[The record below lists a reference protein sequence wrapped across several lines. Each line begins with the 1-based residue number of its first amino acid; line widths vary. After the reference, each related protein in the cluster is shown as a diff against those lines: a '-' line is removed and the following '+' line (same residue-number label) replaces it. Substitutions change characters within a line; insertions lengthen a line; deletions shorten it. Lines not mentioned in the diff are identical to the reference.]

1 MVAVRRLKRLLQFS
15 IFAVLIASLLLLL
28 QSNEISNK
36 EKLNV
41 NKRGEVSFD
50 AEDEE
55 NFGNFFDRER
65 DLNVKEISKDV
76 EGNAANSIQG
86 NWGTIIK
93 EKAKNQADH
102 KESEQ
107 SPGRTEPRDKVRV
120 NSTLASA
127 TDNGHVQ
134 DNGKNQEE
142 HTPSASTRRTQDI
155 SDNKK
160 AFAAPRKFPWSS
172 DMLGSLNLHI
182 WQAWCGNTVHDLRR
196 NRFFPLYPDVRL
208 TTKKLF
214 IRHWESDYGQ
224 RIFGYIHPP
233 LTGKYTFGI
242 SSDDS
247 SELWLSSNESP
258 SRVQLVAWVG
268 NRTLLSGSF
277 HSKIAQFTKY
287 ERQLSHPVFLRGGQK
302 YFIEVLHKQGR
313 MEDHVLVGWKTPGVD
328 HFRHLSGKSISLF
341 INDVKAPKDVSV
353 YAKFIPQDLPSHS
366 HVDKPP
372 SFKSDHDISK
382 FGSDDPRDKTHALKF
397 VDERD
402 IASLFPSCPYN
413 PSYLVDFRLNR
424 YDGVN
429 LIHDTAVYPADNT
442 ELIHMKRYDSCV
454 WRRLKDSHGNNLAS
468 LAPLLNS
475 KLSLYE
481 NGSIAVFHQ
490 HKGYLPLLFARTE
503 EERKRLSDQLLER
516 QMDMT
521 ETEKRSQRGGED
533 AAKPAST
540 TVVSDLS
547 LSLTQKNEFEIK
559 RKAKRKNYPLKRA
572 KSSNF
577 NNHKVDSDK
586 YASSNERKKLKKDM
600 QTKSNGK
607 SVHHNDKGAQGRST
621 DASSHEFVDSSN
633 STAIPNKSRR
643 KLLSIQNVEKVSARK
658 DRRPESRNSRS
669 ASNYQRRSGASSRRQ
684 WQHRFTP
691 IDKRDDMLTRMN
703 AAREFVRKMAR
714 AVERYNH
721 YVNKSVLEEAV
732 YRRYGVR
739 LDVPNI
745 VRIPDYNDWIFH
757 QNSSKCSS
765 DGNLLLNKDVASSV
779 VNRYMHALRT
789 ATSSKYS
796 LKEIVSVEENHDVL
810 KGDRYLIDV
819 ELNVQGKNSSVRLSQ
834 YVYQRLGSTE
844 FCLPQRFF
852 LNQHATVHI
861 IIPVKNQGKWVQHF
875 ISNMEELYSERKD
888 PHINVII
895 VDFSS
900 TDIDVTAALKR
911 STLKRYQ
918 VRKLKGLFQRAYG
931 IQAGAALVKN
941 PRDIIFMCDL
951 HLQIPS
957 NIVDIIRKHCI
968 LGKMAFAPIVERL
981 HCGFSPS
988 LPFGF
993 WELQGYGLFAMYKSD
1008 FTRVG
1013 GMNFKEFRT
1022 TWGGEDWELLD
1033 RVLLSKIEVERL
1045 RVEKFYHYYHSKM
1058 GMWGTRNMFNANDRD
1073 MSDEFDGDVDIIKLY
1088 NETAEK
1094 EKRLHQYSRR

>member
-1 MVAVRRLKRLLQFS
+1 FVV
-15 IFAVLIASLLLLL
+15 FA
-28 QSNEISNK
+28 
-36 EKLNV
+36 
-41 NKRGEVSFD
+41 
-50 AEDEE
+50 
-55 NFGNFFDRER
+55 
-65 DLNVKEISKDV
+65 
-76 EGNAANSIQG
+76 
-86 NWGTIIK
+86 
-93 EKAKNQADH
+93 
-102 KESEQ
+102 
-107 SPGRTEPRDKVRV
+107 
-120 NSTLASA
+120 
-127 TDNGHVQ
+127 
-134 DNGKNQEE
+134 
-142 HTPSASTRRTQDI
+142 
-155 SDNKK
+155 
-160 AFAAPRKFPWSS
+160 
-172 DMLGSLNLHI
+172 
-182 WQAWCGNTVHDLRR
+182 
-196 NRFFPLYPDVRL
+196 
-208 TTKKLF
+208 
-214 IRHWESDYGQ
+214 
-224 RIFGYIHPP
+224 
-233 LTGKYTFGI
+233 GKYTFGI

-372 SFKSDHDISK
+372 SIKSDHDISK

-559 RKAKRKNYPLKRA
+559 RKAKRKNYSLKRA

-607 SVHHNDKGAQGRST
+607 SMHYNDKGAQGRST
-621 DASSHEFVDSSN
+621 GASSHEFVDSSN

-643 KLLSIQNVEKVSARK
+643 KLLSIQNVENVSARR

-765 DGNLLLNKDVASSV
+765 DGNLLLNKDVSIPNSYGSCKLFSY
-779 VNRYMHALRT
+779 NILRT
-789 ATSSKYS
+789 SKCPNKCFLSRDSASLTTTRPNKNDAQVGTPRIGTHPQSSIGS
-796 LKEIVSVEENHDVL
+796 LRSRDETCLDISPRKKTLCLHNDNVINNNNNINNRLQSFAIFTRTTQLLPVMLFHVLACLLSLLKQEGCKCIVAKSF
-810 KGDRYLIDV
+810 
-819 ELNVQGKNSSVRLSQ
+819 S
-834 YVYQRLGSTE
+834 
-844 FCLPQRFF
+844 FCF
-852 LNQHATVHI
+852 A
-861 IIPVKNQGKWVQHF
+861 VKNQGKWVQHF

-1073 MSDEFDGDVDIIKLY
+1073 MSDEFDGDIDIIKLY
-1088 NETAEK
+1088 NETSET